1 MPTSALTCTFPGG
14 ETCCIVIVAPPAGM
28 SSFPKSPLASVLNAG
43 ATCLFILKVPDP
55 DPERSAAVAVRA
67 VPVVGGVDMPHEF
80 LTLGIESSCDDTA
93 LCVLSGQ
100 REVLASALSSQVD
113 IHASFGGVVPEVAS
127 RQHQE
132 AILPLLRHVL
142 REAGVNNPHRELGLV
157 AVTAGPG
164 LMGSLLVG
172 TMTAKAL
179 AQAWELPLVGVN
191 HLEGHL
197 FANIVS
203 HPELE
208 PPFLCLIVSGGHS
221 EVVLVRSYGDYVLL
235 GETRDDAVG
244 ECYDKVAKLLGL
256 PYPGG
261 PVIDELARRGD
272 PERFVFP
279 RPMADTGRVEF
290 SFSGLKTAVLWAIR
304 RLDTKGEQL
313 PMEDLCA
320 SFQRAATDVLLKK
333 VALAVKN
340 TGVARV
346 ALSGGVAANS
356 ELRSLIEEDA
366 RWEAFVPP
374 RSLCTDNAVMIAAA
388 GYNNWR
394 RGVRSPL
401 SLVPDPS
408 WMLATSTR

>member
-1 MPTSALTCTFPGG
+1 MRRP
-14 ETCCIVIVAPPAGM
+14 
-28 SSFPKSPLASVLNAG
+28 
-43 ATCLFILKVPDP
+43 
-55 DPERSAAVAVRA
+55 
-67 VPVVGGVDMPHEF
+67 F

-100 REVLASALSSQVD
+100 REVLASALSSQID

-127 RQHQE
+127 REHQA
-132 AILPLLRHVL
+132 AILPLLEHVL
-142 REAGVNNPHRELGLV
+142 EKAGVRNPPRDLGLV
-157 AVTAGPG
+157 AVTSGPG

-179 AQAWELPLVGVN
+179 SQAWELPLVGVN

-197 FANIVS
+197 FANIVA
-203 HPELE
+203 HEDLE

-221 EVVLVRSYGDYVLL
+221 EVILVRSLGDYVLL

-261 PVIDELARRGD
+261 PVIDRLAASGD
-272 PERFVFP
+272 PHSFAFP
-279 RPMADTGRVEF
+279 RPMADTDRVEF
-290 SFSGLKTAVLWAIR
+290 SFSGLKTAVLWAVK
-304 RLDTKGEQL
+304 RLEARKEEL
-313 PMEDLCA
+313 SVEDLCA
-320 SFQRAATDVLLKK
+320 SFQRAAVDVLMKK
-333 VALAVKN
+333 VELAVKQ
-340 TGVARV
+340 TGVRKV

-356 ELRSLIEEDA
+356 YLRERMENSESWTSFI
-366 RWEAFVPP
+366 PP

-394 RGVRSPL
+394 RSIRSPL

-408 WMLATSTR
+408 WMLAQHAR

>member
-1 MPTSALTCTFPGG
+1 MTQP
-14 ETCCIVIVAPPAGM
+14 
-28 SSFPKSPLASVLNAG
+28 
-43 ATCLFILKVPDP
+43 
-55 DPERSAAVAVRA
+55 
-67 VPVVGGVDMPHEF
+67 F

-100 REVLASALSSQVD
+100 REILASALASQVD

-127 RQHQE
+127 REHQG
-132 AILPLLRHVL
+132 AILPLLERVL
-142 REAGVNNPHRELGLV
+142 EEAGVRNPHRDLSLV
-157 AVTAGPG
+157 SVTAGPG

-197 FANIVS
+197 FANIVA
-203 HPELE
+203 HEDLE

-221 EVVLVRSYGDYVLL
+221 EVVLVRSLGDYVML

-244 ECYDKVAKLLGL
+244 ECYDKVAKLVGL

-261 PVIDELARRGD
+261 PVIDRLAAQGD
-272 PERFVFP
+272 PTSFDFP
-279 RPMADTGRVEF
+279 RPLADSDRVEF
-290 SFSGLKTAVLWAIR
+290 SFSGLKTSVLWTVR
-304 RLDTKGEQL
+304 RLEARGEDVPL
-313 PMEDLCA
+313 EGLCA
-320 SFQRAATDVLLKK
+320 SFQRAAVDVLISK
-333 VALAVKN
+333 VGLAVRK
-340 TGVARV
+340 TGVRKV

-356 ELRSLIEEDA
+356 ALRKRMEES
-366 RWEAFVPP
+366 REWRSFIPP

-388 GYNNWR
+388 GFSNWR

-408 WMLATSTR
+408 WPLAR